1 MTLRVTARAAAGL
14 AVLAV
19 LTAGCARAGETPSG
33 AADAPRPAAEAAPGD
48 AVPWDTVD
56 AFQAARRGSYT
67 ETIGITGGGMGPM
80 TLMEETVRF
89 DLDAPYIER
98 TVTVPEDMS
107 TDGSSG
113 GELRFVYTDT
123 AMLMWHPGTVET
135 CGTHWIDMTEAPY
148 DEIMGADLQP
158 GDLLAVK
165 PLEFLAAATGKP
177 RHLETTSSGSTYEIS
192 APADMGFPVSSA
204 LLGNPGAQEAIT
216 GMDAVAE
223 VVLTEAGTSL
233 TISVDLTEAFRT
245 IAPSGEVPEDVV
257 VRTAW
262 NVTRD
267 IPSFATDL
275 PADVADISCM
285 DAGTG

>member
-1 MTLRVTARAAAGL
+1 MTARAAAGL

-33 AADAPRPAAEAAPGD
+33 AADAPRPAAETAPGD

-89 DLDAPYIER
+89 DLEARYMER
-98 TVTVPEDMS
+98 TVSVSDDMS
-107 TDGSSG
+107 TDAAPG

-123 AMLMWHPGTVET
+123 AMLMWHPNTVET
-135 CGTHWIDMTEAPY
+135 CGTHWIDLTDAASAELT
-148 DEIMGADLQP
+148 GADLQP
-158 GDLLAVK
+158 GDLLIVE
-165 PLEFLAAATGKP
+165 PLEFLAAATGEP
-177 RHLETTSSGSTYEIS
+177 RHLETTSSGSTYEIT
-192 APADMGFPVSSA
+192 APADLGFPNSSA
-204 LLGNPGAQEAIT
+204 LLENPGAQEAIM

-223 VVLTEAGTSL
+223 VVLIEAGTSL

-267 IPSFATDL
+267 IPPFATDL
-275 PADVADISCM
+275 PADVADVTCM
-285 DAGTG
+285 GTG